1 MALSLPAKLIK
12 LEFFLRRL
20 VGQNAHDDFSR
31 RYWEARY
38 RWGGDSGK
46 GSRGD
51 IAARKADFVTSFCRE
66 HDITSLVE
74 LGSGDGVCA
83 SQIKVAQYLGLDLS
97 QDAVQRARR
106 RVPSPTHCFLAI
118 AGDSPEA
125 ILAKVRSHYGGN
137 LPQASL
143 SMDVILHLVEDS
155 VYEAYLKTLFAISAR
170 YIVVFSSDAD
180 GPDEVHVRHRAYA
193 RRFMADFPV
202 RQIAAHGD
210 GRSAHFKVFEKL

>member
-1 MALSLPAKLIK
+1 MSLAAKLIK

-20 VGQNAHDDFSR
+20 AGQGGQDDFSR
-31 RYWEARY
+31 RYWQARY

-51 IAARKADFVTSFCRE
+51 IAARKADFVSTFCRE
-66 HDITSLVE
+66 HDVTSLVE

-83 SQIKVAQYLGLDLS
+83 SQIKIGQYLGLDLS

-106 RVPSPTHCFLAI
+106 RVSMPTHRFLAI
-118 AGDSPEA
+118 AGDSPED
-125 ILAKVRSHYGGN
+125 IVAKVRSCHGGN
-137 LPQASL
+137 LPLASL

-155 VYEAYLKTLFAISAR
+155 VFEAYLKTLFAISAR

-180 GPDEVHVRHRAYA
+180 GPNEIHVRHRAYA

-202 RQIAAHGD
+202 RQIQAHGD
-210 GRSAHFKVFEKL
+210 GMPAHFKVFEKL